1 MFRYAQSSFG
11 QSIYNWYVKYTLV
24 ATGYFTER
32 RDQECM
38 RDIGLEEAAYKVGTY
53 GEPIQNMRWC
63 YSLLGEEYGRAYSW
77 GGAPKT
83 TLDVLDSSP
92 CKFVDLPQTLME
104 PLFIKYATDRGIAC
118 RFSTK
123 LVSVERKNSF
133 VYSTVEDLIT
143 KSVYQVKSR
152 YIFGCDGG
160 RSTVARSL
168 NAKFVEAPS
177 GGVACNILL
186 EADIGERMQGRLGN
200 LHWVLQPDV
209 NRKFGMSPVIRMIK
223 PWFQWMVVCF
233 TPDAVRDPFEGLTRD
248 NPELIQYV
256 KDLFGDQTLEVK
268 ILRLDPWVIRETVA
282 EKFSDGHDVFMVSR
296 ASLCLLSNFQFV
308 DS

>member
-1 MFRYAQSSFG
+1 
-11 QSIYNWYVKYTLV
+11 
-24 ATGYFTER
+24 
-32 RDQECM
+32 M
-38 RDIGLEEAAYKVGTY
+38 RDIGLEDAAYKVGTY

-63 YSLLGEEYGRAYSW
+63 HSLLGEEYGRNYSW

-83 TLDVLDSSP
+83 KFDVLNSSP
-92 CKFVDLPQTLME
+92 CRYVDLPQTVME
-104 PLFIKYATDRGIAC
+104 PLFVKYATDRGIPI

-123 LVSVERKNSF
+123 LNHVERKDGF
-133 VYSTVEDLIT
+133 VYSTVEDLCT

-168 NAKFVEAPS
+168 NAKFSAAPS

-186 EADIGERMQGRLGN
+186 EADVGDRMQDRLAN
-200 LHWVLQPDV
+200 LHWVVQPDV

-223 PWFQWMVVCF
+223 PWFQWMIVCF
-233 TPDAVRDPFEGLTRD
+233 TPDAVRDPFEGLTKD
-248 NPELIQYV
+248 SPELHQYV
-256 KDLFGDQTLEVK
+256 KDVFGDQSLKVK

-282 EKFSDGHDVFMVSR
+282 EKFSDGHDVFMAR
-296 ASLCLLSNFQFV
+296 LAWLYLRV